1 MKKITL
7 LMLIVFTTISLQAQT
22 KILSSIHE
30 SFFSGNWYN
39 SYATNYEYDAN
50 NNLTAE
56 ISLEW
61 DNTNSQ
67 WKIREKVIYTYNASN
82 QVTSEVGQKWDVVT
96 GAYINSY
103 RDTYSYTNGK
113 FTQQIGDEW
122 VNSNWVSE
130 WKMTIAYNANNLP
143 ETALSYSW
151 IGGQWVNDYS
161 DVIAYDVN
169 NKPTGFTSKELK
181 NGVWVNSYRSTLS
194 YSLDKSK
201 IIKDNYEDWNAG
213 NSSWVQGDVTDYT
226 FDPTGNRV
234 RLIESYGDGDR
245 QRTDYTY
252 DSSSLMAN
260 FAHPFK
266 DKTGVEYLDA
276 NFPYVNKVLTEVNY
290 YYDKVS
296 TYILS
301 GRTTYNYNSSIT
313 LATEKFEA
321 ANAVTVSVFPNP
333 TQDYLSIQTSVN
345 KEIDKVVVTDLS
357 GKTVLQQ
364 NKVGNQ
370 INVQNLAK
378 GVYLLQVVSGD
389 QKWDSKFIKN

>member
-1 MKKITL
+1 
-7 LMLIVFTTISLQAQT
+7 MLIVFTTVSLQAQT

-39 SYATNYEYDAN
+39 SYATNYEYDPN

-61 DNTNSQ
+61 DNINSK
-67 WKIREKVIYTYNASN
+67 WKIREKVTYTYNASN
-82 QVTSEVGQKWDVVT
+82 QVTSEVGQRWDDAT
-96 GAYINSY
+96 GMYIDSY

-113 FTQQIGDEW
+113 FTQQIGEIW
-122 VNSNWVSE
+122 QNSNWVNE
-130 WKMTIAYNANNLP
+130 WKMTIGYNVNNLP

-151 IGGQWVNDYS
+151 IGGQWVNDYK
-161 DVIAYDVN
+161 DVLSYDGN
-169 NKPTGFTSKELK
+169 NKTTGFSSQGLK
-181 NGVWVNSYRSTLS
+181 NGTWVNTTRSTLT

-201 IIKDNYEDWNAG
+201 ILKDSYEDWNVG
-213 NSSWVQGDVTDYT
+213 NNSWEQSDVTDYT

-234 RLIESYGDGDR
+234 RMIDSYADGDKY
-245 QRTDYTY
+245 RTDYTY
-252 DSSSLMAN
+252 DSSSLMVN

-266 DKTGVEYLDA
+266 DKTGVDYLDA
-276 NFPYVNKVLTEVNY
+276 TFPYVNKVLTEVDY

-296 TYILS
+296 TYILN
-301 GRTTYNYNSSIT
+301 GRTTYNYNSSIS
-313 LATEKFEA
+313 LATEKFEP
-321 ANAVTVSVFPNP
+321 ANAVTINVFPNP
-333 TQDYLSIQTSVN
+333 TQDYLSIETSLN
-345 KEIDKVVVTDLS
+345 NEIDKVVVTDLS
-357 GKTVLQQ
+357 GKTVLDQS
-364 NKVGNQ
+364 KVGNQ